1 MSTNDKVNT
10 IKFTKE
16 SENFKELII
25 LYESIN
31 SKEIKEITIN
41 NCKFNNTS
49 GDITKDIK
57 WLWGINQNA
66 INCFTEFF
74 EEINLVKKVNK
85 YYNNNF
91 SILGIS
97 FITLNTDEILDKDS
111 EFHFDIISHYDL
123 PYQTNILTVLIPMKY
138 EKGMGGLE
146 YLVDDTIQY
155 YEYNIGE
162 YIVFDSSKIK
172 HRTAPFKIKN
182 KMNRVLISVNLSSDL
197 EWAKAVT
204 KSNTRSQGNF
214 FDKGM

>member
-1 MSTNDKVNT
+1 MSANDKVNT

-16 SENFKELII
+16 SVNFKELIR

-31 SKEIKEITIN
+31 SKEIKEVTVN
-41 NCKFNNTS
+41 NCKFNNTH

-57 WLWGINQNA
+57 WLWAINKNA
-66 INCFTEFF
+66 INCFTKFF

-85 YYNNNF
+85 YYNNHF

-97 FITLNTDEILDKDS
+97 FITLNTYEILDKDS
-111 EFHFDIISHYDL
+111 EYHFDIVSQYDVQH
-123 PYQTNILTVLIPMKY
+123 QTNILTVLIPIKY

-146 YLVDDTIQY
+146 YIVDDNIHY

-172 HRTAPFKIKN
+172 HRTAPFKIEN

-197 EWAKAVT
+197 EWAEVVT

-214 FDKGM
+214 YEY